1 MMRKT
6 LNNFKGVYME
16 IIREVPDNVGWNTTR
31 CRLVFKY
38 GNSTWD
44 GHGPELYVRDGSLTK
59 SIRLNQY
66 TKLLHDFDPL
76 DTLPETKYYLSN
88 IIGIISEVY
97 KAMEMHLPD
106 VA

>member
-6 LNNFKGVYME
+6 LNNFKGVYMK
-16 IIREVPDNVGWNTTR
+16 IIGEVPDNVGWNTTR

-38 GNSTWD
+38 GNSTFD
-44 GHGPELYVRDGSLTK
+44 GHGPELYVRDGLLTK

-88 IIGIISEVY
+88 IISIISEVY

>member
-1 MMRKT
+1 MRKT

-38 GNSTWD
+38 GNSTFD
-44 GHGPELYVRDGSLTK
+44 GHGPELYVRDGLLTK

-76 DTLPETKYYLSN
+76 DTRPETKYYLSN
-88 IIGIISEVY
+88 IISIISEVY
-97 KAMEMHLPD
+97 KVMEMYVPD